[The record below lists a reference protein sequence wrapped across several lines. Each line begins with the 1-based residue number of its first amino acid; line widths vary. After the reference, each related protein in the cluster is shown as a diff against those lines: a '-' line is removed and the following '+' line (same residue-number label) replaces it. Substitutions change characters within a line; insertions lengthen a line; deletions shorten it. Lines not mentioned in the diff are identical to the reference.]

1 MSKEIDV
8 VILTKSSKNGG
19 YCVAGIDVNS
29 SKWVRLVS
37 SDTRSHGA
45 LFDRD
50 MQYRNNT
57 FFNLLDVVRVPVLR
71 KVPSEHQ
78 PENILIDEE
87 EYWEKIGE
95 LSISDVLELH
105 PPETHRF
112 LLGNEYPYITE
123 ERVDTVGHSL
133 ILVKVSDLIITHPRE
148 RTTKA
153 SFRYRFTTYEN
164 MSVTDRDFY
173 NTPDQ
178 TELGDAVLIM
188 SLPDT
193 PYPERKYF
201 KFIAKLFP
209 L

>member
-1 MSKEIDV
+1 MSEEIDV
-8 VILTKSSKNGG
+8 VILAKSSKNGG

-37 SDTRSHGA
+37 SDTNSHGA

-57 FFNLLDVVRVPVLR
+57 FCNLLDVVRVPFLR
-71 KVPSEHQ
+71 EDPSKYQ
-78 PENILIDEE
+78 PENILIDKEKR
-87 EYWEKIGE
+87 WEKIDE
-95 LSISDVLELH
+95 MSICDVLELH
-105 PPETHRF
+105 PPETHEF
-112 LLGNEYPYITE
+112 LLGNEHTYITDR
-123 ERVDTVGHSL
+123 RVDTVGHSL

-153 SFRYRFTTYEN
+153 SFLYNLTAYAN
-164 MSVTDRDFY
+164 MSVTDPNFY
-173 NTPDQ
+173 NTPDE
-178 TELGDAVLIM
+178 TEIGDAIIIM

-193 PYPERKYF
+193 PFPERKYF

-209 L
+209 F